1 MLYNDNPVKIIIVG
15 NNLLMPDIL
24 ESMLDSRGFVLE
36 TVNSTTNAIAGVQKA
51 SPDVFLVDDMNSDQ
65 DVLSICQNIRHYSGV
80 PILVLAADHKP
91 GLVEQVL
98 DAGADDFLVKPV
110 SDSILAAHLN
120 TLARRARAEKEAA
133 LSIVNGD
140 SDEPNQVGLLS
151 Y

>member
-1 MLYNDNPVKIIIVG
+1 MLCNDNPVKIIIVG
-15 NNLLMPDIL
+15 NNLLMSDFL
-24 ESMLDSRGFVLE
+24 ESKLDFRRFVLE
-36 TVNSTTNAIAGVQKA
+36 TVSSNKNEIADIRKA
-51 SPDVFLVDDMNSDQ
+51 SPDVFVVDDINSNQ
-65 DVLSICQNIRHYSGV
+65 DVLSICETIRHYSGV
-80 PILVLAADHKP
+80 PILVLAADQKP

-110 SDSILAAHLN
+110 SANVLVAHLN

-140 SDEPNQVGLLS
+140 HDEPNKIGLLS